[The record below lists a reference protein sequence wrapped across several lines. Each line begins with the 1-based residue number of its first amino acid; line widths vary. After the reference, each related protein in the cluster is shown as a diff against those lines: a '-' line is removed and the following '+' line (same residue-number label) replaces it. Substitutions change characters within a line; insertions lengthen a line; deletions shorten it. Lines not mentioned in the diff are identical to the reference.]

1 MLNNKQPT
9 RRFTAIIFFMFC
21 ILIPGLSQNVNDSLK
36 QEIVR
41 PLSLGIFENTSLV
54 RLIATPEKYDGKT
67 IQVIGYLHLEFE
79 GDAIYLHKEDY
90 EHGLSENSFWVSFS
104 KNITK
109 YQKIMDFNDKYVIII
124 GTFKMDEKGHL
135 GMFGGTLE
143 NIVRLD
149 NWID

>member
-1 MLNNKQPT
+1 M
-9 RRFTAIIFFMFC
+9 RFFAIIFFAFG
-21 ILIPGLSQNVNDSLK
+21 IWTIGLSQNVNDSLK
-36 QEIVR
+36 QELVR
-41 PLSLGIFENTSLV
+41 PFDLGIYENTSLI

-79 GDAIYLHKEDY
+79 GNAIYLHKEDY

-109 YQKIMDFNDKYVIII
+109 QKNIMDFNDKYVIII
-124 GTFKMDEKGHL
+124 GTFKMDDKGHM

-149 NWID
+149 TWGDWR

>member
-1 MLNNKQPT
+1 M
-9 RRFTAIIFFMFC
+9 RFLTIIFFVFG
-21 ILIPGLSQNVNDSLK
+21 IWTIGLPQNENDSLK

-41 PLSLGIFENTSLV
+41 PFDLGIYENTSLI

-79 GDAIYLHKEDY
+79 GNAIYLHKEDY

-104 KNITK
+104 KKITK
-109 YQKIMDFNDKYVIII
+109 QKNIMDYNDKYVIII
-124 GTFKMDEKGHL
+124 GTFKMDDKGHM

-149 NWID
+149 TWGDWRL